1 MNRNITILMTV
12 FLVLVFTI
20 NSQAQLKKDTGSPN
34 ISSILSTSNGDFL
47 LGFLDPSKI
56 HMHHSFSTSYSGFSG
71 QGMMLTSYLNTIDLQ
86 LSENLFLQ
94 TNIGL
99 MNSPYNTFGE
109 DFYLNDTKFFGG
121 AKLKYRISDKS
132 SVQLQF
138 DYAPYYYYPTLG
150 SYRYNNFLHE

>member
-1 MNRNITILMTV
+1 MNRNILFLFV
-12 FLVLVFTI
+12 ALLVLLFSV
-20 NSQAQLKKDTGSPN
+20 NSHAQLKKDTGNPN
-34 ISSILSTSNGDFL
+34 ISGILSSANNDFL

-56 HMHHSFSTSYSGFSG
+56 HMRHSFSMSYSGFSG
-71 QGMMLTSYLNTIDLQ
+71 QGMMLNSYLNTIDFQ

-121 AKLKYRISDKS
+121 AKLKYRI
-132 SVQLQF
+132 
-138 DYAPYYYYPTLG
+138 
-150 SYRYNNFLHE
+150 NCMC

>member
-1 MNRNITILMTV
+1 MNRNITIFMSV
-12 FLVLVFTI
+12 FLVLVFVT
-20 NSQAQLKKDTGSPN
+20 NSHAQLKKDTGNPN

-56 HMHHSFSTSYSGFSG
+56 HMHHSFSTSYSAFSG
-71 QGMMLTSYLNTIDLQ
+71 QGMMLTSYLNTIDFM
-86 LSENLFLQ
+86 LSEKWLLQ

-99 MNSPYNTFGE
+99 INSPYNTFGE
-109 DFYLNDTKFFGG
+109 NFYLNDTKFFGG
-121 AKLKYRISDKS
+121 AKLKYRINDQS

-150 SYRYNNFLHE
+150 SYRYNNFLNE

>member
-1 MNRNITILMTV
+1 MNRNINILMTV
-12 FLVLVFTI
+12 FLVLVFAV
-20 NSQAQLKKDTGSPN
+20 NSQAQLKKDTGNPN
-34 ISSILSTSNGDFL
+34 ISSVLSKPNTDFL
-47 LGFLDPSKI
+47 LGLLDPSKV
-56 HMHHSFSTSYSGFSG
+56 HMHHSFSTSYSAFGN
-71 QGMMLTSYLNTIDLQ
+71 QGMMLSSYLNTIDFQ

-121 AKLKYRISDKS
+121 AKLKYRINDQS

-138 DYAPYYYYPTLG
+138 DYSPYYYYPTLG
-150 SYRYNNFLHE
+150 SYRYNSFNE

>member
-20 NSQAQLKKDTGSPN
+20 NSQAQLKKDSGNPN
-34 ISSILSTSNGDFL
+34 ISSILNTPNRDFL

-56 HMHHSFSTSYSGFSG
+56 HMRHSFSTSYTGFSG
-71 QGMMLTSYLNTIDLQ
+71 QGMMLSSYLNTIDFQ
-86 LSENLFLQ
+86 LTEKLLLQ

-109 DFYLNDTKFFGG
+109 DFYLNDTRFFGG
-121 AKLKYRISDKS
+121 AKLQYRINDKS

-138 DYAPYYYYPTLG
+138 DYAPYSYYNPSLG
-150 SYRYNNFLHE
+150 IYRYNNFNE